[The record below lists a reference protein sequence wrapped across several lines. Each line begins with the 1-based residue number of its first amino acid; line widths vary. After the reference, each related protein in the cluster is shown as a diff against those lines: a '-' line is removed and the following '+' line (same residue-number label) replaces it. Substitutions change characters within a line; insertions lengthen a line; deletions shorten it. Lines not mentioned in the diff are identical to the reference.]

1 MAQRDFKILESLK
14 DSKNLI
20 LQGAPGTG
28 KTYITRKL
36 VVCLC
41 DNLDETGYNNKYV
54 LSNGDVNRKELI
66 KRYNELVSNNRIA
79 FTTFHQSL
87 DYEDFVEGLKPDLN
101 TNGKGTGTYSPH
113 DGIFKKICTEAKKQ
127 EQIIFSFK
135 ISNVLGIIKD
145 TILSDIRQAGPTG
158 ISFLGR
164 QKEYNFT
171 YNTNVY
177 RANKTKFN
185 PELKPKR
192 LQLVE
197 VFKSGIK
204 NDKFSF
210 QLALDNNDELTIQ
223 GTYSAWW
230 AMVNEIGNR
239 YNVLI
244 DALKALSVTE
254 EDKKKYNIT
263 ESTDSTK
270 TDASTITSSEIKND
284 DITINAIQQPYILII
299 DEINRA
305 NISKVL
311 GELITLIEPSKRLG
325 EDDEYTVTLP
335 YSGHN
340 FGVPNNLYILGTM
353 NTADRSLGSIDYAIR
368 RRFAFETLCADDSIL
383 NGNAKTIYANV
394 KQLIEDTKD
403 EDFELDE
410 IMVGHS
416 YFMGDIN
423 KNLEKKIIPLLLEY
437 FKDGVL
443 IESKIA
449 DLFKPEEK
457 KAVSLK
463 KYLEKTK

>member
-1 MAQRDFKILESLK
+1 MAQSDFDILNSLK

-36 VVCLC
+36 AVCLC
-41 DNLDETGYNNKYV
+41 DNLDVNGYNNKYAN
-54 LSNGDVNRKELI
+54 NGVVDRKRLI
-66 KRYNELVSNNRIA
+66 ERYNELVSQNRIA

-87 DYEDFVEGLKPDLN
+87 DYEDFVEGLKPDLD

-113 DGIFKKICTEAKKQ
+113 DGIFKAICNQADSSVPISNDQLFDWAWDELLKNPPEEIKQKQGGICQITGIDNGEFVFKNNAQRKGGSKVNEDLRTKKQ
-127 EQIIFSFK
+127 TIKTLYLNFPEEEPNNLRGKKYRDATNRSAYTTDWAFYKMVRDFI
-135 ISNVLGIIKD
+135 NTNKD
-145 TILSDIRQAGPTG
+145 TI
-158 ISFLGR
+158 
-164 QKEYNFT
+164 
-171 YNTNVY
+171 
-177 RANKTKFN
+177 
-185 PELKPKR
+185 PK
-192 LQLVE
+192 
-197 VFKSGIK
+197 IK
-204 NDKFSF
+204 
-210 QLALDNNDELTIQ
+210 
-223 GTYSAWW
+223 
-230 AMVNEIGNR
+230 
-239 YNVLI
+239 
-244 DALKALSVTE
+244 
-254 EDKKKYNIT
+254 
-263 ESTDSTK
+263 
-270 TDASTITSSEIKND
+270 
-284 DITINAIQQPYILII
+284 QPYILII

-383 NGNAKTIYANV
+383 NGKAKTIYANV

-416 YFMGDIN
+416 YFLGDIN
-423 KNLEKKIIPLLLEY
+423 KNLEKKIIP
-437 FKDGVL
+437 
-443 IESKIA
+443 
-449 DLFKPEEK
+449 
-457 KAVSLK
+457 
-463 KYLEKTK
+463 